1 MLENEQ
7 DYLKKKAFEKDNSNW
22 EEEEFYFITDKFNN
36 QVKISRLIHKL
47 DKKNN
52 VKHPRRLIAISKK
65 NKSVGID
72 MESVFG
78 LTAQMR
84 LLAEKYV
91 PDKLK

>member
-1 MLENEQ
+1 MPENEQ
-7 DYLKKKAFEKDNSNW
+7 EYLKKKAFNEDNSNW
-22 EEEEFYFITDKFNN
+22 ESEEEVFITDKFGH
-36 QVKISRLIHKL
+36 QVKVTRLIHKK
-47 DKKNN
+47 DKNIQR
-52 VKHPRRLIAISKK
+52 PRRLIAISKK
-65 NKSVGID
+65 NKSIGID

>member
-7 DYLKKKAFEKDNSNW
+7 DYLKKKAFNADNSNW
-22 EEEEFYFITDKFNN
+22 VEEESSFITDKFGN
-36 QVKISRLIHKL
+36 QVKVSRLIHKL
-47 DKKNN
+47 DKKDK
-52 VKHPRRLIAISKK
+52 VKNARRLIAISKK

-78 LTAQMR
+78 LTAAMR

-91 PDKLK
+91 PEKLK